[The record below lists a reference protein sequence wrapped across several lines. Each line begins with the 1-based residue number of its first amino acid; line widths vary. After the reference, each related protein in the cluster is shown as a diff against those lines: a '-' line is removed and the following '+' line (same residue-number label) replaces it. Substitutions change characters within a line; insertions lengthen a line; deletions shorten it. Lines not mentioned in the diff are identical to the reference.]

1 MGWTGCIV
9 FSDGDQLGAVLDRNG
24 LRPSRYIITSD
35 DRMILTSEMGTLD
48 IDPSI
53 IVKKERLR
61 PGRMLLVD
69 TVKGRVID
77 DEELKGYYA
86 ARQPYGEWLDSNMVQ
101 LCDLKIP
108 NVRVP
113 EFTREEM
120 LRLMKNFGYTFEQLR
135 SIVCR
140 WQRQEQSRQLQ
151 WVMIL
156 H

>member
-1 MGWTGCIV
+1 MDRLP
-9 FSDGDQLGAVLDRNG
+9 SYSPMGDQLGAVLDRNG

-101 LCDLKIP
+101 LRDLKIP

-120 LRLMKNFGYTFEQLR
+120 LRLMKNFGYTFGAASKHR
-135 SIVCR
+135 FADGKDRNRADSCNG
-140 WQRQEQSRQLQ
+140 S
-151 WVMIL
+151 
-156 H
+156 

>member
-1 MGWTGCIV
+1 MEPWDGPAAIV

-101 LCDLKIP
+101 LRRFKDSECART
-108 NVRVP
+108 RVYK
-113 EFTREEM
+113 RRDASLNEE
-120 LRLMKNFGYTFEQLR
+120 LWLY
-135 SIVCR
+135 I
-140 WQRQEQSRQLQ
+140 
-151 WVMIL
+151 
-156 H
+156 